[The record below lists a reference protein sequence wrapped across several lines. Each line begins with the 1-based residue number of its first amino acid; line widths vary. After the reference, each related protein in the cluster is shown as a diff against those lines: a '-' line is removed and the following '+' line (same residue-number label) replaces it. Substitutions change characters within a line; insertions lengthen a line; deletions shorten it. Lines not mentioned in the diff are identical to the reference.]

1 VPNGDTVTVTA
12 GSATC
17 VAPLNGGK
25 GTCEI
30 TSTALPSG
38 SYSASAVYSG
48 RRRPGRIE
56 RHVRHP
62 PGGRQGHHDHQ
73 VSESPTSVAP
83 GAESAAV
90 FTVGVA
96 THYGEAVPNGEKVT
110 VTVGS
115 TSCVA
120 TLTAG
125 NGTCTITN
133 SALKPGSYAV
143 SNVYSG
149 DANHTGSS
157 ATSTTKLT
165 VT

>member
-1 VPNGDTVTVTA
+1 M
-12 GSATC
+12 
-17 VAPLNGGK
+17 
-25 GTCEI
+25 
-30 TSTALPSG
+30 
-38 SYSASAVYSG
+38 
-48 RRRPGRIE
+48 
-56 RHVRHP
+56 
-62 PGGRQGHHDHQ
+62 
-73 VSESPTSVAP
+73 
-83 GAESAAV
+83 